1 MVGKKSR
8 RSWLKATGV
17 AGVGLLAG
25 CSSGGGDSEDGGSG
39 GNESGDDTT
48 TASDSG
54 TSEGPTANI
63 GLVLGVGGL
72 GDQGF
77 NDLAHEGVQR
87 AEEEL
92 GISFDMAQPDDE
104 TQLRQYQSRFAGSTD
119 PEYDLVCCIG
129 YTQASALSE
138 VAPNNPDQDFMIVD
152 ATVDEPNVAGYTFE
166 EHKGAFLIGTIG
178 AHLTTQSFAAGGGE
192 TTADTKTLGFVGG
205 TDSFLINKF
214 RAGYEAG
221 AQDVDSEIEVLASYV
236 GSFSDPSTAKES
248 AKGMYSNG
256 ADIVYPAAGG
266 SGVGVFQAAQ
276 EDTRFSFGSDT
287 PKSITQPSY
296 ANVILGS
303 MIKKTD
309 SAVYEGIEAIVND
322 AFDGSTNVAL
332 GLESEGVGVAWGD
345 QLGSEIPQE
354 VKDAVETKRQ
364 AIIDGDIEVP
374 SEL

>member
-1 MVGKKSR
+1 MAGKKSR

-25 CSSGGGDSEDGGSG
+25 CSSGGGESGSGGGGNATNASASGGSG
-39 GNESGDDTT
+39 
-48 TASDSG
+48 SD
-54 TSEGPTANI
+54 GPTANV

-138 VAPNNPDQDFMIVD
+138 VAPNNPDQQFMIVD
-152 ATVDEPNVAGYTFE
+152 ATVDEPNVTGYTFQ

-178 AHLTTQSFAAGGGE
+178 AHLTTQSFAADGGE

-221 AQDVDSEIEVLASYV
+221 AQDVDDEMEVLASYV
-236 GSFSDPSTAKES
+236 GSFSDPATAKES

-256 ADIVYPAAGG
+256 ADIIYPAAGG

-276 EDTRFSFGSDT
+276 EDSRFSFGSDT
-287 PKSITQPSY
+287 PKSVTQPNY
-296 ANVILGS
+296 ADVILGS
-303 MIKKTD
+303 MIKQTD
-309 SAVYEGIEAIVND
+309 AAVYEGIEAVVNGE
-322 AFDGSTNVAL
+322 FDGSTNVAL

-345 QLGSEIPQE
+345 QLGSDIPQE